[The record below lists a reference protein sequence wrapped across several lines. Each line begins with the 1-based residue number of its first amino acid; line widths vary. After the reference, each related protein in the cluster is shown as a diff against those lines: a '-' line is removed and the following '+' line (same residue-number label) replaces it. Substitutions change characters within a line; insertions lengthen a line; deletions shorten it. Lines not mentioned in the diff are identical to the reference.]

1 DLLDSTEC
9 SADLSVFITLVS
21 EVPTR
26 TPAKIARFVVIFLGC
41 LALFED
47 LADIV

>member
-9 SADLSVFITLVS
+9 SADHSVSITSVS
-21 EVPTR
+21 GVPTR

-41 LALFED
+41 LAFFED
-47 LADIV
+47 LTDIV